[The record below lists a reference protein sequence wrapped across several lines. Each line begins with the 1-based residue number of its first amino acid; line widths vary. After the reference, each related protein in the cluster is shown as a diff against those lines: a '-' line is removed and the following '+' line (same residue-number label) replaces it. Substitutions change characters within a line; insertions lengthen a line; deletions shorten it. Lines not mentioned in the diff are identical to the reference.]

1 MSSAPKVHWLPPSEG
16 LWPPIR
22 VFGQAMLRLMAPAF
36 GFRVDGREHLP
47 RSGGVLLVTNHLA
60 DVDPPFLATA
70 VLPRQLLYVADAKH
84 FTSRP
89 QSVLLFSLGAFP
101 IRLDEVDT
109 RALRYARTMLE
120 RGEVVSIFPEGR
132 ATFGDRMLPFLEGMG
147 YLALTPGATVLPAGI
162 WGTQRI
168 LDGKRPRGWGPV
180 RVRFG
185 PPVAVPSEGAR
196 RDRARQVTADARD
209 AVAGLLRSL
218 VEEDRP

>member
-1 MSSAPKVHWLPPSEG
+1 
-16 LWPPIR
+16 
-22 VFGQAMLRLMAPAF
+22 MLRLMAPAF

-147 YLALTPGATVLPAGI
+147 YLALTPGATVLPAGS
-162 WGTQRI
+162 G
-168 LDGKRPRGWGPV
+168 GPSASWMASG
-180 RVRFG
+180 RAGGGRCACG
-185 PPVAVPSEGAR
+185 SAR
-196 RDRARQVTADARD
+196 RWPCPARGRAATAPGR
-209 AVAGLLRSL
+209 
-218 VEEDRP
+218 